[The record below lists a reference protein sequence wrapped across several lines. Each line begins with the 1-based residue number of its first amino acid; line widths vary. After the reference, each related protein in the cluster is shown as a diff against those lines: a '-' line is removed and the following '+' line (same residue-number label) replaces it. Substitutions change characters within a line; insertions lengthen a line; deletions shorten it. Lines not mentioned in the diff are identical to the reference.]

1 MPVNLIGI
9 APATLT
15 KWRRLQQILTDMGSA
30 VVALSGGV
38 DSGLL
43 ATAAYYA
50 LGQKFRAI
58 TIQSPV
64 DAGDEVAMAQA
75 LAAQV
80 GFSHQVIELDDLE
93 NPLFVA
99 NPPDRCYHCKLARLR
114 AIRAIARQGGFA
126 FVLEGTNVDDS
137 RDYRPGRKAVSEL
150 GGRSPLA
157 EAELSKA
164 EIRSLAYA
172 LGLPVWDR
180 PSAPCLATR
189 FPYGTTITPEGLR
202 QVAEGED
209 YLQQQGFLPVRV
221 RHYGPMARLEVD
233 SHQIA
238 ALVARRDEIAER
250 FKQIGFQYV
259 AVDLEGY
266 RSGSMNE
273 VLGK

>member
-1 MPVNLIGI
+1 MAINFTGVE
-9 APATLT
+9 TET
-15 KWRRLQQILTDMGSA
+15 RHKWEQLLECLKEMGSA
-30 VVALSGGV
+30 IVALSGGV
-38 DSGLL
+38 DSSLL
-43 ATAAYYA
+43 SAAAQEA
-50 LGQKFRAI
+50 LGQNFRAI

-64 DAGDEVAMAQA
+64 DAADEVTTAQA
-75 LAAQV
+75 LAALV
-80 GFSHQVIELDDLE
+80 GFAHQVIELDDLE

-114 AIRAIARQGGFA
+114 AIRAIARRDGFA
-126 FVLEGTNVDDS
+126 FVLEGSNSDDG

-157 EAELSKA
+157 EVGLSKA

-189 FPYGTTITPEGLR
+189 FPYGTPVTSQGLH
-202 QVAEGED
+202 QIAEGEE
-209 YLQQQGFLPVRV
+209 YLKQQGFQPVRV
-221 RHYGPMARLEVD
+221 RHYGSLARLEVNPQ
-233 SHQIA
+233 QIA
-238 ALVARRDEIAER
+238 SLVAQREQIARR
-250 FKQIGFQYV
+250 FKQIGYQYV

-266 RSGSMNE
+266 RSGSLNE